1 MKLEYTRR
9 SFNVMAG
16 LIIGIGAATAIERA
30 QAADSCDDLYKGANV
45 TLMTS
50 FNPGGGGDQTTRLI
64 AQMLEKHLPGVA
76 SVQVENHQGGAHGVG
91 ANYFAQNAK
100 PDGKTLFYTNAV
112 VLQTYISGGAAIKF
126 DPRKFTPLGGFNL
139 GNYVVVVRPQVKDN
153 IYDPKAD
160 PVIVGDT
167 NGVRNHVAMTLIA
180 ADYLGYNFK
189 WNYGYKGGND
199 LTLAMER
206 GEIDVYGSINRTA
219 LKDLID
225 TGTAVPL
232 FQYGSERSADYPDT
246 PTLQEL
252 LDEKGVTLSPEDAAA
267 YGQWLAAE
275 PAQHLFFA
283 PEGTPDNMANC
294 LRDTFV
300 TITEDP
306 EFDKRMGAVLS
317 KVWKRVTPQ
326 VVMNVVDKATT
337 VSDAVDARL
346 KEIRKEH
353 GLPVD

>member
-1 MKLEYTRR
+1 MKLEHTRR
-9 SFNVMAG
+9 GFSAIAG
-16 LIIGIGAATAIERA
+16 LIIGISAAAAYDGA
-30 QAADSCDDLYKGANV
+30 QAADSCGDRYKDADI

-64 AQMLEKHLPGVA
+64 GQMLEKHLPGVS
-76 SVQVENHQGGAHGVG
+76 SVQVENHQGGGHGVG
-91 ANYFAQNAK
+91 ANYFAQHAK
-100 PDGKTLFYTNAV
+100 PDGKTFFYTNAV
-112 VLQTYISGGAAIKF
+112 VLQTFVSGGAAITF
-126 DPRKFTPLGGFNL
+126 DPRKFVPLGGFNL
-139 GNYVVVVRPQVKDN
+139 GNRVLVVRPEVKDN
-153 IYDPKAD
+153 IYDPNAD

-189 WNYGYKGGND
+189 WNYGYTGGND
-199 LTLAMER
+199 LVLAMER
-206 GEIDVYGSINRTA
+206 GEIDVYGSINRVDLQT
-219 LKDLID
+219 LID
-225 TGTAVPL
+225 DGTGVPL
-232 FQYGSERSADYPDT
+232 FQYGDERSADYADT

-252 LDEKGVTLSPEDAAA
+252 LADKGVTLSPEDEAA

-275 PAQHLFFA
+275 RAQHLFFA
-283 PEGTPDNMANC
+283 PEGTPDDIANC

-300 TITEDP
+300 AITKDP
-306 EFDKRMGAVLS
+306 EFDERLGVVLS
-317 KVWKRVTPQ
+317 KVWRPVSPEVEAD
-326 VVMNVVDKATT
+326 VVAQATT